1 MTTTTNHVG
10 GTLRSAAAGAP
21 AAPGIPMSRLIRV
34 ELRKLVDT
42 RAGAWL
48 LAALALATGAAIGVY
63 LFVAGPSEL
72 TFAHFI
78 NVTVLPQ
85 STLLSV
91 LGIMAVTSEWTQRTG
106 LVTHTLEPR
115 RGRVLAAKYAAT
127 GILGALAL
135 VLALA
140 LAAGADLL
148 GAALR
153 HGDGSWTYGL
163 DGLRDTVLF
172 QAQSLLLG
180 LALGTLLMNTA
191 AAIVLY
197 FVPPIAFTVLL
208 AMVHSLTGAAPWID
222 LGTSQ
227 NPLLDHSI
235 SGVAWAQ
242 LLATSIWWILLPL
255 GAGVWRLLHREI
267 K

>member
-1 MTTTTNHVG
+1 MTTTTYPPGTTRPG
-10 GTLRSAAAGAP
+10 GAAETA
-21 AAPGIPMSRLIRV
+21 GIPMTRLIRV

-48 LAALALATGAAIGVY
+48 LAALALATAAAIGIY
-63 LFVAGPSEL
+63 LFVAEPSEL
-72 TFAHFI
+72 TFANFV
-78 NVTVLPQ
+78 NVTVVPQ
-85 STLLSV
+85 SGLLTV

-106 LVTHTLEPR
+106 LVTHALEPR

-127 GILGALAL
+127 GILGALAV

-140 LAAGADLL
+140 LAAGADVL

-153 HGDGSWTYGL
+153 HGNGSWAYGL
-163 DGLRDTVLF
+163 AGLRDTVLF
-172 QAQSLLLG
+172 QALSLLQG

-197 FVPPIAFTVLL
+197 FVPPLAFTVLL
-208 AMVHSLTGAAPWID
+208 SMVHSLAGAAPWID
-222 LGTSQ
+222 PGTSQ

-242 LLATSIWWILLPL
+242 LLATTIWWILLPL